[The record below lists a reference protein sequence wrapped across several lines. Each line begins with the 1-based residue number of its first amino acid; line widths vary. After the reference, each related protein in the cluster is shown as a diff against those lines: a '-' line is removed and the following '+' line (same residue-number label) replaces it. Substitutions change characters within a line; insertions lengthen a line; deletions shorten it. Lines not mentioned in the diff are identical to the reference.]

1 MDTIRDLETQFNT
14 NPAYNQTELIT
25 RIKNQKAIINKL
37 IDTIHEANELLLTA
51 ASSAEEP
58 DKLLQAAKVL
68 TQSLAE
74 VAKA

>member
-1 MDTIRDLETQFNT
+1 MDTLKDLETQFNN
-14 NPAYNQTELIT
+14 NPVYNQSELIAK
-25 RIKNQKAIINKL
+25 IKNQKAIINKL
-37 IDTIHEANELLLTA
+37 IETIHEASDLLLTA